1 MMHPMSV
8 LLLETFVLS
17 KPYFDRLGL
26 IMALEDGK
34 PIGFVHAGF
43 GPNTLRTEISNDI
56 GVICMLIV
64 ADHPQREQIQSE
76 LIQHSESYLR
86 GKGAIEIHAFGA
98 YPNSPFYLGLYGGS
112 ASPGILSFDQIGE
125 KSFRQAGYEEI
136 ERYGMFERSL
146 VRYRFPIDRSLVQL
160 KRQFRVRLITE
171 SRQLSWWD
179 ACAFGPTD
187 RMRFVMEP
195 KRGGDP
201 VGEVS
206 FWDMGPL
213 AYRSGGTTMGMIDLM
228 VEDEHQQRGCGTY
241 LVAESLQQ
249 LAKSGISMIQTQA
262 AQNSTAAC
270 KILSKLGFE
279 QRDYGTLLGK

>member
-146 VRYRFPIDRSLVQL
+146 VRYRFPIDRSLVLL
-160 KRQFRVRLITE
+160 KRQFRVRLHR
-171 SRQLSWWD
+171 SMPSVGAVCKKVGRWQ
-179 ACAFGPTD
+179 
-187 RMRFVMEP
+187 
-195 KRGGDP
+195 DP
-201 VGEVS
+201 I
-206 FWDMGPL
+206 L
-213 AYRSGGTTMGMIDLM
+213 
-228 VEDEHQQRGCGTY
+228 
-241 LVAESLQQ
+241 LQ
-249 LAKSGISMIQTQA
+249 K
-262 AQNSTAAC
+262 
-270 KILSKLGFE
+270 
-279 QRDYGTLLGK
+279 Y